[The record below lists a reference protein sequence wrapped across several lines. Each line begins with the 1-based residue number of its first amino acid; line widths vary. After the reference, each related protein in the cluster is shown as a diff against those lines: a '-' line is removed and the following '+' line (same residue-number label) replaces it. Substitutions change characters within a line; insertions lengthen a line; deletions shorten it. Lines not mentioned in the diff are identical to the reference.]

1 MFSWISF
8 FSYVFL
14 MSYTPGPINIMSMN
28 NVKTIGLRNSLL
40 FNVGNYVGHFI
51 VMMACLAF
59 SKILYTLIPQI
70 QLPMKI
76 LGTIYLAYL
85 IIKMIIPSKKHE
97 TKENNRNNSS
107 FFVGLLLQ
115 LVNIKII
122 FFGLTAMSSYLLPYY
137 KTVSTL
143 IFFAFFMSSIQFTGN
158 ICWTL
163 FGSLLN
169 KLFVNHRTVL
179 NIIIAIMLLYCII
192 RLFV

>member
-1 MFSWISF
+1 
-8 FSYVFL
+8 
-14 MSYTPGPINIMSMN
+14 MN
-28 NVKTIGLRNSLL
+28 NVKTIGLRNSIC
-40 FNVGNYVGHFI
+40 FNLGNYAGHFI
-51 VMMACLAF
+51 VMLVCLAF

-76 LGTIYLAYL
+76 WGALYLAYL
-85 IIKMIIPSKKHE
+85 IIKTIVPSKKHE

-107 FFVGLLLQ
+107 FLVGLLLQ

-143 IFFAFFMSSIQFTGN
+143 IFFALLMSSIQLTGN

-163 FGSLLN
+163 CGSLLN
-169 KLFVNHRTVL
+169 KLFANHRTVL
-179 NIIIAIMLLYCII
+179 NIIMALMLLYCII